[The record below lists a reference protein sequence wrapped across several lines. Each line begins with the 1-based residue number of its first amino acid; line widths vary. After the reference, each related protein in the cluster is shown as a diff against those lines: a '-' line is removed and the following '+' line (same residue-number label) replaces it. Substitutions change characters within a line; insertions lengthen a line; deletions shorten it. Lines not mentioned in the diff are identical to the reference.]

1 TPPCR
6 SLRHAEASSD
16 ERKVVHVCPTA
27 PLRLVPGFIL
37 SAGES
42 LAGGLPRAGGSSSRR
57 RRKRHAAEGAARV
70 CWVDAALAVRADDV
84 ESHEKLLRAGAVESS
99 CLAGSSPSA
108 RRPSGVAP
116 PPQQV
121 VPVLVVASRAIRRT
135 GGRFLAHA
143 RRVPEK
149 TDGFPGIWWEE
160 VVTPVSAAWRCRSL
174 PCR

>member
-1 TPPCR
+1 
-6 SLRHAEASSD
+6 
-16 ERKVVHVCPTA
+16 
-27 PLRLVPGFIL
+27 
-37 SAGES
+37 
-42 LAGGLPRAGGSSSRR
+42 
-57 RRKRHAAEGAARV
+57 
-70 CWVDAALAVRADDV
+70 

-135 GGRFLAHA
+135 GRRFLAHA

-174 PCR
+174 PCRGNAVSEALFGAARRDHGAWMADAYAAHEVPSGASQKNFILSRRDFPGANGAAPYRE